1 MYVFPVGLCFELTA
15 DPNQDQPFMRT
26 PVVLHSIS
34 SFDQDI
40 LEIAATPVL
49 EGLSRCMKSAGSL
62 RNEIIVSP
70 DFWSIVQ
77 RLHNHTE
84 SAPLVFELLQGMS
97 GSTPPA
103 ITADNY
109 EAAVSLANDFASAA
123 SVGSINERKRD
134 AVVRKQKG
142 VRPEKVA

>member
-1 MYVFPVGLCFELTA
+1 
-15 DPNQDQPFMRT
+15 MRT

-40 LEIAATPVL
+40 LESSAVPVL
-49 EGLSRCMKSAGSL
+49 EGLSRCMKDAGAL
-62 RNEIIVSP
+62 RSEIIVSP

-77 RLHNHTE
+77 RLHNHLE

-97 GSTPPA
+97 GSVPPA

-123 SVGSINERKRD
+123 SVASIEERRRD
-134 AVVRKQKG
+134 AMIRKQKG
-142 VRPEKVA
+142 VKAEKITYVCSCQT